1 MDFTEPTTEGTRPTP
16 RAVTFR
22 RDSSPHDSKPL
33 DARAASRSIDLM
45 FKESGMNEA
54 SPLMSPSRRSGDDER
69 LDRRPDI
76 PSPQQSDD
84 WDEDQAQKTKSSW
97 YLMLLTIAIG
107 GLQISWSVELAYGS
121 PYLLGLGLSKS
132 MLAFVWIAGPL
143 SGTLVQPYIGIKS
156 DRSRHKWGKRR
167 PFIVGGALATI
178 VSLFCLAW
186 AKEIVTRVLGLF
198 GVDETAQAVY
208 TIAIVFAVLLI
219 YILDFAINVSKYS
232 VSART
237 RDYHANGC
245 LQYKPRYAH
254 SLWTTLQAISRM
266 MPTPG
271 LHVCLAS
278 ETS

>member
-1 MDFTEPTTEGTRPTP
+1 
-16 RAVTFR
+16 
-22 RDSSPHDSKPL
+22 
-33 DARAASRSIDLM
+33 
-45 FKESGMNEA
+45 
-54 SPLMSPSRRSGDDER
+54 
-69 LDRRPDI
+69 
-76 PSPQQSDD
+76 
-84 WDEDQAQKTKSSW
+84 
-97 YLMLLTIAIG
+97 MLLTIAIG

>member
-1 MDFTEPTTEGTRPTP
+1 M
-16 RAVTFR
+16 
-22 RDSSPHDSKPL
+22 L
-33 DARAASRSIDLM
+33 
-45 FKESGMNEA
+45 KESGMNEA
-54 SPLMSPSRRSGDDER
+54 SPLMDPSRRSEDVR
-69 LDRRPDI
+69 PLDLGADI
-76 PSPQQSDD
+76 PSPEQSDD
-84 WDEDQAQKTKSSW
+84 WDEDQAQETKSSW

-186 AKEIVTRVLGLF
+186 AKEIVTRILGVF
-198 GVDETAQAVY
+198 GVDEKAQAVY

-219 YILDFAINVSKYS
+219 YILDFASNVSKYS
-232 VSART
+232 LSVKT
-237 RDYHANGC
+237 TNYPANGC
-245 LQYKPRYAH
+245 LQYKLRYVL
-254 SLWTTLQAISRM
+254 SSWTMLQLISKM

-271 LHVCLAS
+271 LHVCLESA
-278 ETS
+278 TF